1 MTRPLSARQREVL
14 RLTAAGYT
22 STQIG
27 NRLGIS
33 GKTAA
38 SHLGEIYKVLGAQ
51 DRAHA
56 VALAIYRGH
65 ITLAELAAIA
75 GGSTVRVAEASR
87 EAADSPQTLPSPPLQ
102 AREAR
107 EGPQAP
113 VSRTNSPTTATAK
126 RHPPERQRDAH
137 PAESKESAA

>member
-1 MTRPLSARQREVL
+1 MTRTLSARQREVL

-75 GGSTVRVAEASR
+75 GGPSVRVVEAPR
-87 EAADSPQTLPSPPLQ
+87 GAADVPQGAPEAANG
-102 AREAR
+102 ARDVRGAAGAANGRTGIPGEA
-107 EGPQAP
+107 
-113 VSRTNSPTTATAK
+113 
-126 RHPPERQRDAH
+126 
-137 PAESKESAA
+137 AA